1 MTETAE
7 LEDLTSNKIVDF
19 DAGEGETAAVEI
31 NAYSDSLNVAK
42 AKSVRLVDAI
52 SGAQLKRK
60 DALRIDDLRPAL
72 VEYLRHRYPDIRSD
86 DYVSRRT
93 VDDLRGRYVSELL
106 RDERGE
112 LSSLE
117 TEVVDS
123 LRTHDTLAENVEDEY
138 DDVRSFGD
146 RVADGVASFGGS
158 WTFIIGFFAFL
169 GTWMLVNIV
178 LGEKEAFDAYPFIL
192 LNLVLSTLAAFQ
204 APIIMMSQR
213 RQEAKDRLRSLNE
226 YKVNLKAELEIR
238 HLHEKVD
245 HLLNRQWERLTEI
258 QQVQI
263 EMMNDQAKATKRML
277 KATLPIVKASRKTTK
292 PKKAT
297 TTAAA
302 AQTPATPDP
311 AKT

>member
-1 MTETAE
+1 MTEKTLDTENAT
-7 LEDLTSNKIVDF
+7 DSKIVDF
-19 DAGEGETAAVEI
+19 DAGQGETATVKMDD
-31 NAYSDSLNVAK
+31 YSSSLNAAK

-60 DALRIDDLRPAL
+60 EAMRVDDLRPAL
-72 VEYLRHRYPDIRSD
+72 ADYIRSRHPEITSD

-93 VDDLRGRYVSELL
+93 IDDLRGRYIGELL
-106 RDERGE
+106 QDERGE

-117 TEVVDS
+117 NEVVES
-123 LRTHDTLAENVEDEY
+123 LKTHDTLAENVEDEY
-138 DDVRSFGD
+138 EEARGIGD
-146 RVADGVASFGGS
+146 LVADWVASFGGS
-158 WTFIIGFFAFL
+158 WTFIIGFFVFL
-169 GTWMLVNIV
+169 GLWMALNVV
-178 LGEKEAFDAYPFIL
+178 LGQREAFDAYPFIL
-192 LNLVLSTLAAFQ
+192 LNLILSTLAAFQ

-213 RQEAKDRLRSLNE
+213 RQEAKDRLRALNE

-277 KATLPIVKASRKTTK
+277 KAARDMK
-292 PKKAT
+292 PPK
-297 TTAAA
+297 
-302 AQTPATPDP
+302 P
-311 AKT
+311 AKPAKPAIARQTVEPA